1 MIPKW
6 PWRPKGDQGGRP
18 SFEKAPA
25 VGDLLIL
32 SSWRRGPSGPGC
44 CWGPGKTCRSRANG
58 AKRNSHKPLGLGQHG
73 GERMLQLQRNIQL
86 PRELLPS
93 SASARR
99 NGSGLKA
106 WSSERSEAPSEGEP
120 EGLPPCRAGAEGRQ
134 PEGAGQ
140 TTSANQK
147 LLRSIPRAQQAD
159 HGTQFTRVCMHTHTH
174 TLTDTQRLEER
185 IWLLF
190 QNGIANCQSSL
201 KKELTQANRKRVG
214 GSPAGQ
220 VRELGALLTPALCR
234 WLARVRHREG
244 EGRRLVGR
252 GRAGAGRHP
261 LCPIPRAEGHPPSQE
276 GSRLTVTG
284 CCVF

>member
-1 MIPKW
+1 MNHPITGGGPQTAGFSLLTHAVIGQLQGLSNSLGHSALGTLPSLQPLFLQVPCKAGREETKARRGEGWSGWGLPVPSYWLQYIGPLRYMIPKW

-44 CWGPGKTCRSRANG
+44 CWGPGQTCRSRANG

-140 TTSANQK
+140 TTSANQ
-147 LLRSIPRAQQAD
+147 
-159 HGTQFTRVCMHTHTH
+159 
-174 TLTDTQRLEER
+174 
-185 IWLLF
+185 
-190 QNGIANCQSSL
+190 
-201 KKELTQANRKRVG
+201 
-214 GSPAGQ
+214 
-220 VRELGALLTPALCR
+220 
-234 WLARVRHREG
+234 
-244 EGRRLVGR
+244 
-252 GRAGAGRHP
+252 
-261 LCPIPRAEGHPPSQE
+261 
-276 GSRLTVTG
+276 
-284 CCVF
+284 